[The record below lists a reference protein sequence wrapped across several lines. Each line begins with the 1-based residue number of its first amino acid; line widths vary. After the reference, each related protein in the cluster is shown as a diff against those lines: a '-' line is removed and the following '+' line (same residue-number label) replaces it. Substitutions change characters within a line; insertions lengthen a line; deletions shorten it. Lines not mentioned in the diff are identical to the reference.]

1 MTDTQHIHWIGAGL
15 ASGPGLVALASELGN
30 VTVWDMSDERAKMLR
45 GHVTGGHTLEIGK
58 LNLDDA
64 NSVAH
69 FKDTLN
75 PGDIVVSM
83 LPAALHVTVA
93 EIALEAGTHMV
104 TSSYVDDAMAA
115 LDARAREKGL
125 AFVNEVGLDP
135 GIDHL
140 FAHVIVNAAREAGML
155 DRGYRIDF
163 VSHCGGIPAEKTD
176 FTYKFSWT
184 PFGVLKALTNPARRI
199 EEGEEKVTE
208 KVWHAVSEL
217 EVAGETFEVYPNRN
231 SLPYIEE
238 YGLEGEKH
246 LNTFVRGTLR
256 QGGWKEAWA
265 PIFAEVEKGD
275 PTRLKELSQEL
286 WNEYRYGDGEKDR
299 VVLYV
304 ALTASNND
312 GKEVWSASL
321 ALDEVGS
328 GWQTAM
334 ARTVS
339 LTVAEAIKA
348 VKRGVFEPGVHAAL
362 TDATEAKKWLRGLK
376 DADVTIRAHN
386 VNL

>member
-1 MTDTQHIHWIGAGL
+1 MTNTQHIHWIGAGL

-30 VTVWDMSDERAKMLR
+30 VTVWDMSDERAKMLQS
-45 GHVTGGHTLEIGK
+45 HVTGGNTLEIGK
-58 LNLDDA
+58 LNLDDEA
-64 NSVAH
+64 SVAH
-69 FKDTLN
+69 FKSVLN

-115 LDARAREKGL
+115 LDARAKEKGL

-155 DRGYRIDF
+155 DRGYKIDF

-199 EEGEEKVTE
+199 EDGEEKLTE
-208 KVWHAVSEL
+208 KVWHAVSDL
-217 EVAGETFEVYPNRN
+217 EIAGEAFEVYPNRN
-231 SLPYIEE
+231 SIPYIEE
-238 YGLEGEKH
+238 YGLEGEKN

-256 QGGWKEAWA
+256 QGGWKDAWTH
-265 PIFAEVEKGD
+265 IFAEVEKGD
-275 PTRLKELSQEL
+275 VVRLKELSQEL
-286 WNEYRYGDGEKDR
+286 WNEYRYADGEKDR

-312 GKEVWSASL
+312 GMEVWSASL

-328 GWQTAM
+328 SWQTAM

-348 VKRGVFEPGVHAAL
+348 VMRGVFEPGVHAAL

-376 DADVTIRAHN
+376 AADVTIRAHN
-386 VNL
+386 INL